1 MGMGSDQTIKI
12 MVGVAGSGKS
22 TIAKAWVA
30 EDPDNRVRVN
40 RDSFRE
46 MITGSS
52 KKAVL
57 SQEMETIV
65 TKAQTQVVEESI
77 KAGKSVVIDDTN
89 LRARTIRTWMDLA
102 LKYGIEWDVH
112 VVNVDVETALKQNS
126 LRGADKV
133 PDEVIEKM
141 HRNFFQKGKFKV
153 PEPTPVDKSVDN
165 WKTYDAQA
173 NPDLP
178 EAFLVDIDGTIALMN
193 GKRGPFDYHLAGGD
207 DLNAPVATVV
217 QALKDENF
225 QIVFLSG
232 RSDSCRSETQE
243 WLDKHGFSGHELH
256 MRKEGDQRKDSIVK
270 HEIFWDQIAP
280 RFQVIGCFDDRNQV
294 VDMYR
299 EMGIT
304 VFQVAPGDF

>member
-1 MGMGSDQTIKI
+1 MGVESDQTIKI

-40 RDSFRE
+40 RDSFRK

-52 KKAVL
+52 KKAIL

-165 WKTYDAQA
+165 WKTYV
-173 NPDLP
+173 PDESLP
-178 EAFLVDIDGTIALMN
+178 QAFLVDIDGTVALMGN
-193 GKRGPFDYHLAGGD
+193 KRGPFDYHLANGD
-207 DLNAPVATVV
+207 DLNEPVSSVV
-217 QALKDENF
+217 HALIRDGYE
-225 QIVFLSG
+225 IIFLSG
-232 RSDSCRSETQE
+232 RSDSCRDVTQK
-243 WLDKHGFSGHELH
+243 WLIENHFGGHELH

>member
-1 MGMGSDQTIKI
+1 MGVESDQTIKI
-12 MVGVAGSGKS
+12 MVGVAGAGKS

-46 MITGSS
+46 MLSGSS
-52 KKAVL
+52 KKQVL
-57 SQEMETIV
+57 SPEMEAMI
-65 TKAQTQVVEESI
+65 TKVQVETVENAI

-89 LRARTIRTWMDLA
+89 LRARVIRTWMDLA
-102 LKYGIEWDVH
+102 IKYGVEWDVH
-112 VVNVDVETALKQNS
+112 VLNTDLDTALKQNS

-141 HRNFFQKGKFKV
+141 HRNFFPKGKFKV

-165 WKTYDAQA
+165 FKTYDAQA
-173 NPDLP
+173 IPGLP
-178 EAFLVDIDGTIALMN
+178 ETFLVDIDGTIAKMN
-193 GKRGPFDYHLAGGD
+193 GKRGPYDYHLAGGD
-207 DLNAPVATVV
+207 DLNAPVAAVV
-217 QALKDENF
+217 RSLVETGF

-243 WLDKHGFSGHELH
+243 WLDKHGFAGHELH

-280 RFQVIGCFDDRNQV
+280 RFQVIGTFDDRDSV
-294 VDMYR
+294 VSLWR
-299 EMGIT
+299 TMGIT
-304 VFQVAPGDF
+304 CFQVNYGDF

>member
-40 RDSFRE
+40 RDSFRK

-89 LRARTIRTWMDLA
+89 LRARIIRTWMDLA
-102 LKYGIEWDVH
+102 LKHGIEWDVH

-165 WKTYDAQA
+165 WKTYV
-173 NPDLP
+173 PDESLP
-178 EAFLVDIDGTIALMN
+178 QAFLVDIDGTVALMGN
-193 GKRGPFDYHLAGGD
+193 KRGPFDYHLANGD
-207 DLNAPVATVV
+207 DLNEPVSSVV
-217 QALKDENF
+217 HALIRDGYE
-225 QIVFLSG
+225 IIFLSG
-232 RSDSCRSETQE
+232 RSDSCRDVTQE
-243 WLDKHGFSGHELH
+243 WLIENHFGGHKLL
-256 MRKEGDQRKDSIVK
+256 MRREGDQRKDSIVK
-270 HEIFWDQIAP
+270 HEIFWADVAP
-280 RFQVIGCFDDRNQV
+280 HYNVVGAIDDRAQV
-294 VDMYR
+294 TRMYR
-299 EMGIT
+299 DIGVT
-304 VFQVAPGDF
+304 VFQVDWGDF

>member
-1 MGMGSDQTIKI
+1 MGVESDQTIKI

-40 RDSFRE
+40 RDSFRK

-102 LKYGIEWDVH
+102 LKHGIEWDVH

-165 WKTYDAQA
+165 WKTYV
-173 NPDLP
+173 PDESLP
-178 EAFLVDIDGTIALMN
+178 QAFLVDIDGTVALMGN
-193 GKRGPFDYHLAGGD
+193 KRGPFDYHLANGD
-207 DLNAPVATVV
+207 DLNEPVSSVV
-217 QALKDENF
+217 HALIRDGYE
-225 QIVFLSG
+225 IIFLSG
-232 RSDSCRSETQE
+232 RSDSCRDVTQE
-243 WLDKHGFSGHELH
+243 WLIENHFGGHKLL
-256 MRKEGDQRKDSIVK
+256 MRREGDQRKDSIVK

>member
-1 MGMGSDQTIKI
+1 MGVESDQTIKI

-40 RDSFRE
+40 RDSFRK

-89 LRARTIRTWMDLA
+89 LRARIIRTWMDLA

-165 WKTYDAQA
+165 WKTYV
-173 NPDLP
+173 PDESLP
-178 EAFLVDIDGTIALMN
+178 QAFLVDIDGTVALMGN
-193 GKRGPFDYHLAGGD
+193 KRGPFDYHLANGD
-207 DLNAPVATVV
+207 DLNEPVSSVV
-217 QALKDENF
+217 HALIRDGYE
-225 QIVFLSG
+225 IIFLSG
-232 RSDSCRSETQE
+232 RSDSCRDVTQE
-243 WLDKHGFSGHELH
+243 WLIENHFGGHKLL
-256 MRKEGDQRKDSIVK
+256 MRREGDQRKDSIVK